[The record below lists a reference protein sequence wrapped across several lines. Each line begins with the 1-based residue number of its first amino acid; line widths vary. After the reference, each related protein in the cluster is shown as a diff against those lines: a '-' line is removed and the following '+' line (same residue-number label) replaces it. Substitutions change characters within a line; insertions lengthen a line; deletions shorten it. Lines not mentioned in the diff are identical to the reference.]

1 MNLCKRL
8 GRLTDHRHVS
18 SNELCG
24 VRNPA
29 NVLRLPRFRKRNLL
43 RSGDNLFNLRR
54 SNGLRAQKEMR
65 QVLEFRNFL
74 CRNKGLHS
82 AHDRRKVGVQ
92 LRIQMKLQGS
102 KRVWNTDAALATSL
116 IRTPKQA
123 QMRFPKS
130 RRHVPILRHL

>member
-1 MNLCKRL
+1 
-8 GRLTDHRHVS
+8 
-18 SNELCG
+18 
-24 VRNPA
+24 
-29 NVLRLPRFRKRNLL
+29 
-43 RSGDNLFNLRR
+43 
-54 SNGLRAQKEMR
+54 MR

-82 AHDRRKVGVQ
+82 AFHRRKVGVQ